1 MMIRKLLFYL
11 FILGLVAYLILIKI
25 QEGVE
30 FGFVYGV
37 MRAAITCYPK
47 NIYELKNCNIYGSK
61 KCAVFS
67 SFILILCLT

>member
-37 MRAAITCYPK
+37 MRAPK

-61 KCAVFS
+61 KCEVFS